1 LRSGYLWLAS
11 FAAAP
16 LAAWPLLAHP
26 AYRRFSLACR
36 AGLAAAVG
44 GVLISGWM
52 TLFGLAGI
60 RWVPAILFVVSAMT
74 AFLLRFLLLPESTR
88 PPEKSGIE
96 WSEAVALG
104 VSAAAILIALFATTS
119 ASATSPD
126 LILFWGPKAQAFASA
141 RTFDVALLGDPAV
154 HYLHVSYPPLVT
166 NLYAFASLVAGRFPW
181 GAVTLTF
188 PLCLAVLALSLPRA
202 TREIGQRRT
211 ALFASSF
218 VVAAFGF
225 LGNNLDV
232 AGNGEPWLW
241 LYETLAAA
249 LLLGPIATTSA
260 GQLLAGLLL
269 AGAASAK
276 VEGLPFVLAVAALF
290 LILRR
295 REVRILS
302 ASVLLLA
309 PTAVSLGA
317 WFAFGATRRIF
328 QGYEQYGSF
337 FTVQWSEFT
346 HVSASIGKAFWSAG
360 WALPWILP
368 LAAFLIARR
377 KSPLALLPLLVSL
390 ALAAFFVFTYLH
402 QPDSTLWI
410 SWSAGRVFSPLVSL
424 LALASLQ
431 RRGGEVSAR

>member
-1 LRSGYLWLAS
+1 
-11 FAAAP
+11 
-16 LAAWPLLAHP
+16 
-26 AYRRFSLACR
+26 
-36 AGLAAAVG
+36 
-44 GVLISGWM
+44 
-52 TLFGLAGI
+52 
-60 RWVPAILFVVSAMT
+60 
-74 AFLLRFLLLPESTR
+74 
-88 PPEKSGIE
+88 
-96 WSEAVALG
+96 VALG

-188 PLCLAVLALSLPRA
+188 PLCLAVLALSLPGA

-276 VEGLPFVLAVAALF
+276 VEGLPFVLAAIALF

-295 REVRILS
+295 REVQTLS